1 MPDQVRLQDVTADNW
16 RAVTR
21 LELTE
26 EQKRLVANNVYSLAQ
41 SKFEPQA
48 RPRAIYAGGT
58 LVGFMMY
65 DLELDD
71 TPPQAAIYRFMI
83 DKAHQGKGYGR
94 KSLACAIEEIRQVP
108 GIKSISISYLR
119 DNPVAKKFY
128 ASLGFV
134 EGKDDGDK
142 WGEIHA
148 ELAL

>member
-1 MPDQVRLQDVTADNW
+1 MPSQVRLEDVTADNW

-26 EQKRLVANNVYSLAQ
+26 EQKHLVASNVYSLAQ
-41 SKFEPQA
+41 AKFEPQA
-48 RPRAIYAGGT
+48 RPRAIYAGST

-94 KSLACAIEEIRQVP
+94 AALEFAIAEIRATP
-108 GIKSISISYLR
+108 AIKSISISYLR
-119 DNPVAKKFY
+119 DNPVARDFY

-134 EGKDDGDK
+134 AEPDDGNK

-148 ELAL
+148 VMTL